1 MELVREFSTPVCMS
15 MSASVC
21 VARRGLSTSY
31 LKVVRY
37 SGRSSRS
44 RLFMSSRSVVGEVVS
59 GSKSVSQSAQVRRLK
74 AEHGLDAKG
83 LLPGC
88 MDRVQ
93 PLSLMSSALSA
104 GVHWGRASGQIHCDM
119 RPYLLGRR
127 HGAAIFDL
135 RWTFRLLGRALSFLR
150 EAVWGVDTQKG
161 IVGARSNKRL
171 AQGRVLFVGE
181 KGLDGDNPN
190 CFSSKL
196 LRAAAQRCDESVMG
210 VREAN
215 LFLLQEAGPLRPGW
229 RTSSGGRPSSS
240 HGPSKKPTRNKAFV
254 SIRGGSQGQVGV
266 QVNKKLPVVALV
278 LIGGH
283 SEGFGDLL
291 IAAKGRGCPVV
302 SIVDSASS
310 LKDITYPIPGNMRS
324 VHSLYFFLDLLSY
337 ALQKR
342 V

>member
-1 MELVREFSTPVCMS
+1 MKLVAKSMYKYSIPLRMLMSGPTPIS
-15 MSASVC
+15 SHG
-21 VARRGLSTSY
+21 RGVSTS
-31 LKVVRY
+31 
-37 SGRSSRS
+37 
-44 RLFMSSRSVVGEVVS
+44 VGT
-59 GSKSVSQSAQVRRLK
+59 SAQVRRLK
-74 AEHGLDAKG
+74 AEHGLDDAD

-88 MDRVQ
+88 LVRVQ
-93 PLSLMSSALSA
+93 PSCLMTSALSA

-150 EAVWGVDTQKG
+150 EAVWGVDGPKG
-161 IVGARSNKRL
+161 VVGNCSSPAK
-171 AQGRVLFVGE
+171 GRVLFVGE

-196 LRAAAQRCDESVMG
+196 LRAAAKRCGESVMG

-215 LFLLQEAGPLRPGW
+215 LFLLQEPGCLRPRWISG
-229 RTSSGGRPSSS
+229 SAGGRSAPN
-240 HGPSKKPTRNKAFV
+240 GQGKGKKYTRRQTSMSDSV
-254 SIRGGSQGQVGV
+254 IPVMWGGE
-266 QVNKKLPVVALV
+266 KKLPVVALV

-291 IAAKGRGCPVV
+291 TAAKGRGYPVV

-310 LKDITYPIPGNMRS
+310 LKDITYPIPGNVRS

-337 ALQKR
+337 ALQKK
-342 V
+342 VA